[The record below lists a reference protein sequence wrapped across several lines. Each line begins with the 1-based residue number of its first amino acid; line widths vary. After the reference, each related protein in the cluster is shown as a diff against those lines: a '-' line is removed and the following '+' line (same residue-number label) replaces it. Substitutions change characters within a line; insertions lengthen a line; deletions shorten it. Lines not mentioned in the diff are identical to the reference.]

1 MKKVIF
7 FIAFIAFSFS
17 VSAQIKSTRNIGREQ
32 EISVD
37 AAAALTAV
45 ADSSNK
51 KVGRLVTKDSLK
63 EFVKRQTNGRI
74 TNVEEVLALK
84 ANATEATRL
93 DRRADSL
100 KTAVNAKLTT
110 ANALNTFKTIDTYS
124 NDTAIV
130 NADFRNNINYVRG
143 ISDTRDDSLK
153 VAIDAKTDAQTLS
166 INGNTLSIL
175 RGNSVN
181 LNTLDSNRY
190 LKRYSKTFVFRNKNV
205 SSDTITTVAKVSA
218 PTATVIF
225 VTASVSSS
233 VFYYEIRLSQSL
245 TDGTWYLVNPK
256 HYSGY
261 GLSIEFS
268 LKRSG
273 SDYYIRCKTA
283 DPMMSY
289 GWSTFW
295 SQNVY
300 FDVVAMKS
308 DATASDVAATNLSSS
323 NSSIVESFDNI
334 TAAVASSTTLS
345 ADATVVVFSSSSSI
359 TATIPPTL
367 GSGKT
372 YSFVN
377 TGTGIVTI
385 SYNNSTLFTIV
396 QYEKKKICLIGSNW
410 IEIL

>member
-1 MKKVIF
+1 MKKLFLFLTFTFTVFATI
-7 FIAFIAFSFS
+7 
-17 VSAQIKSTRNIGREQ
+17 SAQTPDSAFVQAASELYQPKANKNGVP
-32 EISVD
+32 ISPTAPLPLFRKVD
-37 AAAALTAV
+37 GKIQWLRTFLQGQIDNA
-45 ADSSNK
+45 
-51 KVGRLVTKDSLK
+51 
-63 EFVKRQTNGRI
+63 NGVI
-74 TNVEEVLALK
+74 ALK
-84 ANATEATRL
+84 ASNARVDSAVGAIAT
-93 DRRADSL
+93 
-100 KTAVNAKLTT
+100 KLST
-110 ANALNTFKTIDTYS
+110 ANALTIFKTLDTYS
-124 NDTAIV
+124 NDTAV
-130 NADFRNNINYVRG
+130 FNTEHRTSLANNINYVRG

-190 LKRYSKTFVFRNKNV
+190 LKRYSKTFAFRNKNV

-273 SDYYIRCKTA
+273 SDYYLRCKTA

-345 ADATVVVFSSSSSI
+345 TDATVVVFSSSSSI
-359 TATIPPTL
+359 TATIPTTL

-372 YSFVN
+372 YSLVN

-385 SYNNSTLFTIV
+385 SYNNSTLFTIA